1 VLCYELAVARWW
13 NDVLRD
19 EIWPFLRSVRLRIMY
34 EVRFGSCK
42 LLETLRQI
50 HGGVKNSCPNQ
61 LLDPRAFDV
70 SAVRHL
76 PKTLLSMPEFL

>member
-34 EVRFGSCK
+34 EVRFGLVNSSRPFAK
-42 LLETLRQI
+42 STGVLRTLAQTNYWTRELL
-50 HGGVKNSCPNQ
+50 
-61 LLDPRAFDV
+61 
-70 SAVRHL
+70 
-76 PKTLLSMPEFL
+76 M